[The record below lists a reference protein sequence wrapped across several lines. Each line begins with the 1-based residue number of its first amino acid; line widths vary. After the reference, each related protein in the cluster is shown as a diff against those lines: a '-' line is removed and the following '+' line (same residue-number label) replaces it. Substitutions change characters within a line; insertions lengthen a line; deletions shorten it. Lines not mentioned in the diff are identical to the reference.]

1 MTHAFKTMAASA
13 ALAIGL
19 AITPIAVQ
27 AGDFDG
33 QAEAT
38 YGEIEKMFGGV
49 PTFIRQVPKSAI
61 SGLWQQTKDL
71 ELSDKTALPPKT
83 KALIALAVAS
93 QVPCEYC
100 VWLDTNTAKSL
111 GASDQEI
118 GEAVA
123 MAGLT
128 RQWSAVFHG
137 MQVDFA
143 VLKKEM
149 GGGS

>member
-1 MTHAFKTMAASA
+1 MTSKSKSMFAAAALVAALFTVPATGQADDANASA
-13 ALAIGL
+13 
-19 AITPIAVQ
+19 
-27 AGDFDG
+27 
-33 QAEAT
+33 EAA
-38 YGEIEKMFGGV
+38 YADIEKLFGGV
-49 PTFIRQVPKSAI
+49 PTFVRQVPKAAI
-61 SGLWQQTKDL
+61 GGLWQQTKEL
-71 ELSDKTALPPKT
+71 ELSTTTALPPKT

-93 QVPCEYC
+93 QVPCSYC
-100 VWLDTNTAKSL
+100 IWLDTNTAKQA

-137 MQVDFA
+137 LQVDFDL
-143 VLKKEM
+143 LKKEM

>member
-1 MTHAFKTMAASA
+1 MKRNFKSLLATAIVATGFVLAPGLASA
-13 ALAIGL
+13 DDIDTRA
-19 AITPIAVQ
+19 Q
-27 AGDFDG
+27 
-33 QAEAT
+33 AT
-38 YGEIEKMFGGV
+38 YDEIQQMFGGV
-49 PTFIRQVPKSAI
+49 PAFVKLVPKAAI
-61 SGLWQQTKDL
+61 PGLWAQTRDL

-93 QVPCEYC
+93 QVPCHYC
-100 VWLDTNTAKSL
+100 IWLDTNSAKQA

-137 MQVDFA
+137 LQVDFDQ
-143 VLKKEM
+143 LKKDM
-149 GGGS
+149 GGGT

>member
-1 MTHAFKTMAASA
+1 MTPSLKTLLSTTVLAF
-13 ALAIGL
+13 GL
-19 AITPIAVQ
+19 AMTPATVM

-38 YGEIEKMFGGV
+38 YAEIGKMFGSV
-49 PTFIRQVPKSAI
+49 PTFVRQVPKAAI

-100 VWLDTNTAKSL
+100 VWLDTNNAKSL

>member
-1 MTHAFKTMAASA
+1 MTPSFKNLMSSA
-13 ALAIGL
+13 VLAVGL
-19 AITPIAVQ
+19 AMTPATAM
-27 AGDFDG
+27 AGDFDA

-49 PTFIRQVPKSAI
+49 PTFVRQVPKAAI